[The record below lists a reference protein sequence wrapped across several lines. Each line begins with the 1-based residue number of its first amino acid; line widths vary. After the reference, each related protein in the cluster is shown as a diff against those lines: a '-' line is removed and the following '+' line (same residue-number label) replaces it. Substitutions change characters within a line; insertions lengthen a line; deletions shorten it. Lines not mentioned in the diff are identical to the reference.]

1 MKGVVVC
8 PQPRAADV
16 GAAILSRGGTAFDA
30 AVATAFAQMV
40 ADPFMCGMGGMGT
53 LQAYR
58 AADARHAMID
68 FHTRGG
74 SKVTPGMWAA
84 DQTGRSEISGYSFF
98 ADNRSEL
105 GYTAVM
111 TPGTVR
117 GFAEF
122 HRQYCTMDWA
132 DLLAPAIAMAREG
145 VVVTPFYHDF
155 LARKPMAG
163 VPDGF
168 TRITRTPESARVFLN
183 AEGRVHAVGEV
194 LKLPDMANTME
205 RVASGGAD
213 EYYTGALAQEIAAD
227 LAANG
232 SFITAADLAGYRVRE
247 GAPVIGTY
255 RGYQVASNPPP
266 GSGAVLIEMLN
277 ILEQFDLGRHPPG
290 GVEHIDLLARA
301 LGAAHTDREE
311 WLADPEFADVP
322 VATMISKERA
332 AHWAD
337 EIRRGWLPGGRRG
350 SPPSCT
356 THLSVMDAAGNSVAV
371 THTLGTGAGVVTPGL
386 GFQWNNAMK
395 LFDPQPGRANS
406 IAPGKARTT
415 GMVPT
420 MLLKDG
426 KPVLVVGAPGGSVII
441 TAVLTTILNIVD
453 FGMSAAE
460 ATAFPRIHCEG
471 GPVFAEAR
479 IQQSV
484 VDALRAR
491 GHEVRHSPHSFDPTM
506 SRAHA
511 VWRGGGS
518 RGAPPSPMGDWQAGA
533 DPRGGAGVAWAW

>member
-8 PQPRAADV
+8 SQPRAADV
-16 GAAILSRGGTAFDA
+16 GAEILSRGGTAFDA

-53 LQAYR
+53 LQPYR
-58 AADARHAMID
+58 AADGRHAMID

-98 ADNRSEL
+98 EDDRSEL

-117 GFAEF
+117 GFAGF

-132 DLLAPAIAMAREG
+132 ELLAPAIAMAREG
-145 VVVTPFYHDF
+145 VVVTPFYRDF
-155 LARKPMAG
+155 LARQPMPG
-163 VPDGF
+163 VPDGMK
-168 TRITRTPESARVFLN
+168 RIGRTPESARVFLN
-183 AEGRVHAVGEV
+183 PRGQVHAVGEV
-194 LKLPDMANTME
+194 LALPDMARTME
-205 RVASGGAD
+205 RVARGGAD
-213 EYYTGALAQEIAAD
+213 EYYTGALGQEIAAD
-227 LAANG
+227 FAANG
-232 SFITAADLAGYRVRE
+232 AFVTAADLAFYRVRE
-247 GAPVIGTY
+247 GLPVIGTY

-266 GSGAVLIEMLN
+266 GSGAVLIAMLN

-301 LGAAHTDREE
+301 LGAAHVDREE
-311 WLADPEFADVP
+311 WLGDPEFVDVP

-332 AHWAD
+332 AHWAG

-356 THLSVMDAAGNSVAV
+356 THLSVMDAAGNAVSV
-371 THTLGTGAGVVTPGL
+371 THTLGSAAGVVTPGL

-420 MLLKDG
+420 MLLRDG
-426 KPVLVVGAPGGSVII
+426 TPVLVVGAPGGSVII

-460 ATAFPRIHCEG
+460 AVAFPRIHCEG

-479 IQQSV
+479 IQRSV
-484 VDALRAR
+484 VEALRAR

-511 VWRGGGS
+511 IWLGGGS
-518 RGAPPSPMGDWQAGA
+518 RGALGAWQAGA

>member
-16 GAAILSRGGTAFDA
+16 GAAILARGGTAFDA
-30 AVATAFAQMV
+30 AVAAGFAQMV

-53 LQAYR
+53 LQAFR
-58 AADARHAMID
+58 AADGNHAMID

-74 SKVTPGMWAA
+74 AGVTPSMWAA

-105 GYTAVM
+105 GHSAIM

-122 HRQYCTMDWA
+122 HARYCSMDWA

-145 VVVTPFYHDF
+145 LAVTPFYRGF
-155 LARKPMAG
+155 LTGTPMPG
-163 VPDGF
+163 VPNGMA
-168 TRITRTPESARVFLN
+168 RITRTPESARIFLN
-183 AEGRVHAVGEV
+183 ARGQVHDIGETLV
-194 LKLPDMANTME
+194 LADMARSMA
-205 RVASGGAD
+205 RVARGGAD
-213 EYYTGALAQEIAAD
+213 EYYTGALGQEIAAD
-227 LAANG
+227 FAANG
-232 SFITAADLAGYRVRE
+232 AFVTAADLRDYRVRH
-247 GAPVIGTY
+247 APPVIGSY
-255 RGYQVASNPPP
+255 RGFQVASNPPP

-290 GVEHIDLLARA
+290 GVEHMDLLARA
-301 LGAAHTDREE
+301 LAAAHVDREA
-311 WLADPEFADVP
+311 WLGDPEFVDVP
-322 VATMISKERA
+322 VATMISKDRA
-332 AHWAD
+332 AHWAA
-337 EIRRGWLPGGRRG
+337 EIRRGWLPGHRPAA
-350 SPPSCT
+350 PPSCT
-356 THLSVMDAAGNSVAV
+356 TNLSVMDAAGNAVSV

-406 IAPGKARTT
+406 MAPGKARTT

-426 KPVLVVGAPGGSVII
+426 RPVLVVGAPGGSVII

-453 FGMSAAE
+453 FGMTATE
-460 ATAFPRIHCEG
+460 AVSFPRIHCES

-479 IQQSV
+479 VQQSV

-491 GHEVRHSPHSFDPTM
+491 GHTVRHSPHSFDPTM

-511 VWRGGGS
+511 IWLGGGA
-518 RGAPPSPMGDWQAGA
+518 RGALGQWQAGA